1 MPKRSTHCLN
11 CGAPVPGNFCG
22 DCGQRNADY
31 RVSLREVLVEA
42 LDGLFQVD
50 SRIMRTVPRFLF
62 CPWILTRAYNA
73 GRRTRYT
80 SPLRLY
86 LLLSVAYFFA
96 LPLARLSVPDMK
108 LDVAAQAEAPAEKK
122 VEKLHVHTG
131 SKALDSRIQVQLDRL
146 LKMDRHEAFKQVV
159 SAFMAQAPK
168 GLFLLLPVFALLLQ
182 ALCWGRFYIEHLVFA
197 LYSHAYVFLLLL
209 LGLAGLP
216 GWILRMVGLL
226 ILWLMLQRV
235 YEGSAWRTT
244 AKLLA
249 LLFLYGLA
257 LGFGMVG
264 TLIAALLLM

>member
-1 MPKRSTHCLN
+1 M
-11 CGAPVPGNFCG
+11 
-22 DCGQRNADY
+22 
-31 RVSLREVLVEA
+31 EA

-62 CPWILTRAYNA
+62 CPWVLIRAYNA
-73 GRRTRYT
+73 GRRTLYT

-86 LLLSVAYFFA
+86 LLLSVAYFFT
-96 LPLARLSVPDMK
+96 LPLAQLAVPNIK
-108 LDVAAQAEAPAEKK
+108 LEAEAQAPAPAEKK
-122 VEKLHVHTG
+122 VEKIELHTG
-131 SKALDSRIQVQLDRL
+131 SKVLDSRVQVQIDKL
-146 LKMDRHEAFKQVV
+146 LKMDRQEAFKQVV

-182 ALCWGRFYIEHLVFA
+182 ALFWGRYYIEHLVFA

-216 GWILRMVGLL
+216 GWILRTVGLL
-226 ILWLMLQRV
+226 VLWLMLRRV
-235 YEGSAWRTT
+235 YERSAWGTSAR
-244 AKLLA
+244 LLA

-264 TLIAALLLM
+264 TLIAALLFM

>member
-11 CGAPVPGNFCG
+11 CGAPAPGNFCG
-22 DCGQRNADY
+22 ECGQRNADY
-31 RVSLREVLVEA
+31 RTSLREILVEA

-62 CPWILTRAYNA
+62 CPWTLIRAYNA
-73 GRRTRYT
+73 GRRTLYT

-96 LPLARLSVPDMK
+96 LPLTRLAAPDLR
-108 LDVAAQAEAPAEKK
+108 LDGAAQVEAARE
-122 VEKLHVHTG
+122 VDTIHVHTG
-131 SKALDSRIQVQLDRL
+131 SRALDSRIKAQIGKL
-146 LKMDRHEAFKQVV
+146 LKMERGEAFKQVV

-182 ALCWGRFYIEHLVFA
+182 ALNWGHFYIEHLVFA

-216 GWILRMVGLL
+216 SWILSTVGIL
-226 ILWLMLQRV
+226 ILWLTLQRV
-235 YEGSAWRTT
+235 YEGSVWRTT

-257 LGFGMVG
+257 LGFGVIG
-264 TLIAALLLM
+264 TLIVALLLM